1 MSQNHYVTK
10 RNRRPVKKGKAKT
23 ASARI
28 AETMA
33 RLKLLEASEE
43 FNAHLDES
51 FGMFDEVRVD
61 MFNEH
66 GQYVPTYK
74 EKYPEGQESEMDLAL
89 NRMMN

>member
-1 MSQNHYVTK
+1 MAKNHYVTK
-10 RNRRPVKKGKAKT
+10 RNRRPVKKGKSKT

-28 AETMA
+28 AGTMA
-33 RLKLLEASEE
+33 RLKLLATSEK

-51 FGMFDEVRVD
+51 FGLFDEIRVD
-61 MFNEH
+61 MFDQH

-74 EKYPEGQESEMDLAL
+74 EKYPEGRESEMDLAL